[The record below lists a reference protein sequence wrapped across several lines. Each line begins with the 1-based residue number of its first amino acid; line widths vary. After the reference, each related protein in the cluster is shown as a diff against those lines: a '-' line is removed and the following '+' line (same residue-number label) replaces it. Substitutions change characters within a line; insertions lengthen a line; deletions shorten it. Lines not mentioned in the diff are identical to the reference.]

1 MHGKKGEKY
10 FGGHMLYS
18 IKRLVPQPLRAVGII
33 AIVGLTGRASAQ
45 SFVGGGNGPT
55 FDTRPAVTVADHSGE
70 AGGRPIVDIIDGAG
84 MLTKLTD
91 SNGSDN
97 GFNGPF
103 GQEGMFR
110 GHTHDNPGTVIG
122 SNWGRFEF
130 EQVYPLKNL
139 WIWNW
144 NDNTNSAGDNTRQGW
159 KHITAQ
165 YSVTGGPLA
174 SEWTTADLLLGAAGD
189 NLVPQSD
196 GSFGSA
202 PDLIAPFSSSGAPV
216 LAKYVVLTNTGVG
229 PEITWGGDD
238 GAGDAGLSEVRF
250 EVPEPASL
258 ALLPLFGLAALRRRG

>member
-1 MHGKKGEKY
+1 MFH
-10 FGGHMLYS
+10 LR
-18 IKRLVPQPLRAVGII
+18 KRLTPLTLRAIGVI
-33 AIVGLTGRASAQ
+33 AIAGLAGRASGQ
-45 SFVGGGNGPT
+45 EFVGGGNGPT

-70 AGGRPIVDIIDGAG
+70 AGGRVIVDIIDGAG
-84 MLTKLTD
+84 MLTKFTD

-97 GFNGPF
+97 GDQGPF
-103 GQEGMFR
+103 GQMGLFR

-130 EQVYPLKNL
+130 DQVYPLTNL

-144 NDNTNSAGDNTRQGW
+144 NELTPSAGNNTRFGW
-159 KHITAQ
+159 KHITVQ
-165 YSVTGGPLA
+165 YSTTGGPLA
-174 SEWTTADLLLGAAGD
+174 SEWTKADLLLGSAGD

-196 GSFGSA
+196 GAFGSA
-202 PDLIAPFSSSGAPV
+202 PDLVAPFSSSGAAV

-250 EVPEPASL
+250 QVPEPASL
-258 ALLPLFGLAALRRRG
+258 SLLPLAGLAVLRRRR